1 MPTGE
6 AAGSVVDLK
15 IDFGFSNPLYAVLTQ
30 AVVPKVATV
39 MIDAFEKRAK
49 ELLEK
54 NDDEWVKKLRS

>member
-1 MPTGE
+1 M
-6 AAGSVVDLK
+6 VDLK
-15 IDFGFSNPLYAVLTQ
+15 IDFGFSNPLYVALTQ

-54 NDDEWVKKLRS
+54 KDDEWVKKLRS

>member
-15 IDFGFSNPLYAVLTQ
+15 IDFGFSSPLYAALTQ

-54 NDDEWVKKLRS
+54 KDDEWIKRLR